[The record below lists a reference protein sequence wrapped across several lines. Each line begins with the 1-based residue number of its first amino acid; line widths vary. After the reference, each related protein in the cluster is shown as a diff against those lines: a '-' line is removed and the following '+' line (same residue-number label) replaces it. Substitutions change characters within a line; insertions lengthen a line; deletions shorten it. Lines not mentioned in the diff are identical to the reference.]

1 MTASRIE
8 SVYTPMRRGIETAK
22 ISRKTPSPM
31 VICLTLFAMAGKVDK
46 RMEPISLAQLKS
58 LTLLVSS

>member
-46 RMEPISLAQLKS
+46 GGTDLSCATEKPAI
-58 LTLLVSS
+58 TCF